1 MLQFDLTHVSEFSL
15 CSQWRRFFA
24 GFGYS
29 IVSEAKTR
37 KTRQIDAKR
46 NETSKAAIEAALQY
60 CKLLLAAREP
70 SDLSNRH
77 LLCVPNQSPFFKPSC
92 APVPH

>member
-1 MLQFDLTHVSEFSL
+1 MLQFDLTHVSD
-15 CSQWRRFFA
+15 FFCA
-24 GFGYS
+24 ANGIAFLPVLDTL
-29 IVSEAKTR
+29 VSEAKRR
-37 KTRQIDAKR
+37 KSRQIDFKR

-77 LLCVPNQSPFFKPSC
+77 LLCVPNQSPFF
-92 APVPH
+92 